1 MNIQFKRIYSEQK
14 QICEK
19 FGKCDI
25 NISSEYRN
33 NNIDYKYF
41 ISLNLDNIDLKIILE
56 DKYPFTP
63 PILYIN
69 EKLYNNMLSLQDIF
83 IKGELRKMDI
93 ECLCCKSK
101 LCYNNWS
108 PSYKLVE
115 IIDEYMENRNIII
128 KIIYR
133 KYLLLINKSN
143 DNIFPQEIIEVI
155 SQYF

>member
-19 FGKCDI
+19 YGKCDI
-25 NISSEYRN
+25 NISSEYIN

-41 ISLNLDNIDLKIILE
+41 ISLNLNNRDLKIILE
-56 DKYPFTP
+56 DRYPFTP
-63 PILYIN
+63 PIFLIN
-69 EKLYNNMLSLQDIF
+69 GKLYNNMLSIQDNF
-83 IKGELRKMDI
+83 IKDELKKSDI
-93 ECLCCKSK
+93 DCLCCKSK
-101 LCYNNWS
+101 LCYRNWS
-108 PSYKLVE
+108 PAYKLVD
-115 IIDEYMENRNIII
+115 IIDEYMENRNIIR

-155 SQYF
+155 SHYF